1 MSIEVIYRVLKSNG
15 ELAGEY
21 MDRKQAEA
29 HDQKLDC
36 IYAIVDLIADHS
48 KSLDA
53 KVIEGIAEHLVNN
66 KQAVM
71 NALKKVKDVAPDE
84 SQNAQRTSEPSNVES
99 IASAKKLA
107 TG

>member
-21 MDRKQAEA
+21 MDRKLAEA

-36 IYAIVDLIADHS
+36 IYAIVDLITEQA
-48 KSLDA
+48 KGLDT

-66 KQAVM
+66 RQTVM
-71 NALKKVKDVAPDE
+71 SALKKVKETAPE
-84 SQNAQRTSEPSNVES
+84 EAPSPQRASDSNVES
-99 IASAKKLA
+99 ITSAKKLA
-107 TG
+107 AV

>member
-21 MDRKQAEA
+21 MDRKLAEA

-36 IYAIVDLIADHS
+36 IYAIVDVIAEQA
-48 KSLDA
+48 KGLDK

-66 KQAVM
+66 RQAVM
-71 NALKKVKDVAPDE
+71 IALKKVKDVAPE
-84 SQNAQRTSEPSNVES
+84 ETQSLQRAVDSNVES
-99 IASAKKLA
+99 ITSAKKLA
-107 TG
+107 NA

>member
-1 MSIEVIYRVLKSNG
+1 MSIEVIYRVLKANG

-21 MDRKQAEA
+21 MDRKLADA

-36 IYAIVDLIADHS
+36 IYAIVDLITEHS
-48 KSLDA
+48 KGLDA

-66 KQAVM
+66 KQVVM
-71 NALKKVKDVAPDE
+71 SALKKVKDVAAEEVPAPARAND
-84 SQNAQRTSEPSNVES
+84 SNVES
-99 IASAKKLA
+99 ITSAKKAA

>member
-1 MSIEVIYRVLKSNG
+1 MSIEVIYRVLKSDG

-21 MDRKQAEA
+21 MDRKLAEA

-36 IYAIVDLIADHS
+36 IYAIVELIAEQA
-48 KSLDA
+48 KGLDA
-53 KVIEGIAEHLVNN
+53 KIVERIAEHLVNN
-66 KQAVM
+66 KQTVM

-84 SQNAQRTSEPSNVES
+84 LQSSQRGVDSNVES

>member
-15 ELAGEY
+15 ELAGEH
-21 MDRKQAEA
+21 MDRKLAEA

-36 IYAIVDLIADHS
+36 IYAIVDLIAEHS
-48 KSLDA
+48 KGLDA
-53 KVIEGIAEHLVNN
+53 KAIEGIAEHLVNN
-66 KQAVM
+66 RQTVM
-71 NALKKVKDVAPDE
+71 NALKKVKDVAPE
-84 SQNAQRTSEPSNVES
+84 EPQSSQRASDSNVES

>member
-21 MDRKQAEA
+21 MDRKLADA

-36 IYAIVDLIADHS
+36 IYTIVDLIAEQA
-48 KSLDA
+48 KGLDA

-66 KQAVM
+66 KQAVIS
-71 NALKKVKDVAPDE
+71 ALKKVKDIAPDE
-84 SQNAQRTSEPSNVES
+84 TQSQQRVTDSNVES
-99 IASAKKLA
+99 ITSIKKLA
-107 TG
+107 NG

>member
-21 MDRKQAEA
+21 MDRKLAEA

-36 IYAIVDLIADHS
+36 IYAIVDLIADHA
-48 KSLDA
+48 KGLDA

-66 KQAVM
+66 RQTVM
-71 NALKKVKDVAPDE
+71 NALKKVKDVAPE
-84 SQNAQRTSEPSNVES
+84 EPQAAPRASDSNVEP
-99 IASAKKLA
+99 IASAKKVA
-107 TG
+107 AG

>member
-21 MDRKQAEA
+21 MDRKLAEA

-36 IYAIVDLIADHS
+36 IYAIVDLISQQA
-48 KSLDA
+48 KGLDA
-53 KVIEGIAEHLVNN
+53 KIIEGIAEHLVNN
-66 KQAVM
+66 KQAVV
-71 NALKKVKDVAPDE
+71 NALKKVKDVAAEEP
-84 SQNAQRTSEPSNVES
+84 SSPQRASDSNVES
-99 IASAKKLA
+99 IASAKKAA

>member
-21 MDRKQAEA
+21 MDRKLAEA

-36 IYAIVDLIADHS
+36 INAIAELIAEQS
-48 KSLDA
+48 KGLDA

-66 KQAVM
+66 KQVVM
-71 NALKKVKDVAPDE
+71 NALKKVKDVASE
-84 SQNAQRTSEPSNVES
+84 EAQSPPRAIDSNVEP
-99 IASAKKLA
+99 IAAARKLA
-107 TG
+107 AG

>member
-21 MDRKQAEA
+21 MDRKLAEA

-36 IYAIVDLIADHS
+36 IYAIVDLIAEQA
-48 KSLDA
+48 KGLDT

-66 KQAVM
+66 KQTVM
-71 NALKKVKDVAPDE
+71 NALKKVKDVAAEEPQ
-84 SQNAQRTSEPSNVES
+84 SPQRSSDSNVES
-99 IASAKKLA
+99 IATAKKVA
-107 TG
+107 AG